1 MRQPRGGLPGVDP
14 EVFFLVRVPVY
25 GLTDSG
31 RGFWFRLDGDAR
43 SSGLK
48 QSKFYPGLYFLPGT
62 DKDCVALMAT
72 HVDDILYAYI
82 PAMRE
87 SQ

>member
-14 EVFFLVRVPVY
+14 EVFFLVRVPIY

-31 RGFWFRLDGDAR
+31 RGFWLRLDGDAR

-48 QSKFYPGLYFLPGT
+48 QSKFYPGLYSFQEPT
-62 DKDCVALMAT
+62 
-72 HVDDILYAYI
+72 
-82 PAMRE
+82 
-87 SQ
+87 